1 MQSREMIYAAWGRD
15 GRAMTLIGGEGPPQL
30 QDEDNSELIWRIE
43 ADSWEEAMQKY
54 YTLQGWGTY
63 RPIEDLVELLTVAE
77 RFQLNYGLVVVPDF
91 SVPDGWK
98 NRSETVTIVLPD
110 GKHRVA
116 RASLAVAHFRIPD
129 SAASSDKRWRL
140 VVSFPTM
147 TEEDVP
153 IGSKVMVPLSL
164 RAAIQPR

>member
-1 MQSREMIYAAWGRD
+1 
-15 GRAMTLIGGEGPPQL
+15 MTLIGGEGPPQL

-98 NRSETVTIVLPD
+98 NRSAIVTIVLPD

-116 RASLAVAHFRIPD
+116 KASLAVAHFRIPD
-129 SAASSDKRWRL
+129 PAASSDKRWRL

-147 TEEDVP
+147 RKEDVP
-153 IGSKVMVPLSL
+153 IGSKVMVPISL
-164 RAAIQPR
+164 RTAIQSR

>member
-1 MQSREMIYAAWGRD
+1 MIYTAWGRD
-15 GRAMTLIGGEGPPQL
+15 GRAMTLIAGEGPPQV
-30 QDEDNSELIWRIE
+30 QDEDNPELIWRIE
-43 ADSWEEAMQKY
+43 ADKWEDAMQKY

-77 RFQLNYGLVVVPDF
+77 RFQLNNGLVVVPDF

-98 NRSETVTIVLPD
+98 NRSDRVVLVLPD
-110 GKHRVA
+110 GKHCAA
-116 RASLAVAHFRIPD
+116 RASLAVAHFRIPE

-147 TEEDVP
+147 TKDDVP
-153 IGSKVMVPLSL
+153 IGTKIMVPISL
-164 RAAIQPR
+164 RAAIQSR